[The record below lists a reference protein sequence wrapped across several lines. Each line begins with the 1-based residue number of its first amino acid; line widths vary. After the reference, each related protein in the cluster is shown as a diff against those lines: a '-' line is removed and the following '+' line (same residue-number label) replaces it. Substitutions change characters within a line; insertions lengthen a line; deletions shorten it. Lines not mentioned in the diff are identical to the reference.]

1 MTLVN
6 IVLANGLILAERDL
20 SFLILL
26 LGVLDANGVGSAA
39 NPPCII
45 IMEEFTSVQ

>member
-26 LGVLDANGVGSAA
+26 LGVLDANGERWSDQLPICPA
-39 NPPCII
+39 
-45 IMEEFTSVQ
+45 